1 MLRALMMM
9 LAALISAVHAHA
21 QETELFTDLTPDS
34 VAGQQSATASPTSNE
49 LLRLFEPIEASASA
63 ADSPAP
69 APDTT
74 SRSGG
79 PQFTLVGT
87 SQFGSKRQVRL
98 RLQNGETLVVPLPD
112 ESSGSMDARAEI
124 PGYPGHFV
132 DEVANRQLII
142 QHPAGNSCYAD
153 PDEGVTCVGSNVSRL
168 QLATA
173 APIATQAPAQSAEES
188 SEDRGGR
195 RDRRSEDS
203 AEEQP
208 ENPFAAA
215 LRAARERSDPDAAVR
230 RTEESRFRPRR
241 IDPADVPEGARL
253 VRTPFGDRIVPAEPN
268 SQ

>member
-1 MLRALMMM
+1 MMLRALMMM

-34 VAGQQSATASPTSNE
+34 VAGQLSATPSPTSNE
-49 LLRLFEPIEASASA
+49 PLRLFEPVEVSAA

-74 SRSGG
+74 PRSGA

-98 RLQNGETLVVPLPD
+98 RLQNGETLVVPLPN
-112 ESSGSMDARAEI
+112 ESIGSVGARAEI

-132 DEVANRQLII
+132 DEVASRQLII

-153 PDEGVTCVGSNVSRL
+153 PDEGVSCVGSNVSRL

-173 APIATQAPAQSAEES
+173 APIASQAPAQPAEES

-195 RDRRSEDS
+195 RDRRGEDS
-203 AEEQP
+203 AEQQP